1 MPYPSVD
8 LTQVKTYPLIK
19 RENRV
24 ALEDLIFPTTAYKQF
39 ENPEL
44 LEISA
49 RIVEARK
56 NGKPLIFM
64 FGAHVIKRG
73 LAPLVIDLLNRG
85 VITHLASN
93 GAATIHDFEIAF
105 QGHTSEDVVKSLE
118 DGSFGMA
125 EETGLLMNLAI
136 QRGAN
141 EGMGIGEALGR
152 LIAEDVRFIY
162 RMNSVLYTAYKL
174 GIPYTVH
181 VAIGT
186 DIIHQHPKADFAAIG
201 WASGQDFKIFTRAV
215 CALEGGVFCNFGSSV
230 IGPEVFLKA
239 LSIARNLGNTVKV
252 FTTANFDLIPLG
264 DYRKPIGDDEPD
276 YYYRPRKNIVNRPVA
291 LGGRGY
297 HITGDHRET
306 LPNLYHQ
313 IVAQLEPIQPISQ
326 NSAALVGEPEAF
338 STEQPIAAEILET
351 MLREYPTL
359 NPLRADLIHCYTAL
373 KRCFLTGGTL
383 FLAGNGGSM
392 SDALHIS
399 GELDKAYKKR
409 RPIPPAHRLRLT
421 AIPGGEELAENLQ
434 VGLRS
439 IVLGNNP
446 TLASAVENDF
456 SKPYLG
462 YAQELYALA
471 HAGDV
476 FLGISTSGNAKNILY
491 TVQTARLL
499 NMTTIGLTGESG
511 GLLSAQVDIV
521 IHAPAQ
527 ETALVQTWHI
537 HLYHCLCEMLEAQ
550 IFSATKAP
558 ASFGGAEGGK

>member
-8 LTQVKTYPLIK
+8 LTRVKTYPLVK

-24 ALEDLIFPTTAYKQF
+24 ALEDLIFPATPYQPFA
-39 ENPEL
+39 NPEL
-44 LEISA
+44 GEVSSA
-49 RIVEARK
+49 IVAARQH
-56 NGKPLIFM
+56 GKPFIFM

-73 LAPLVIDLLNRG
+73 LAPLLIDLLQRG

-93 GAATIHDFEIAF
+93 GAATIHDFEIAL

-136 QRGAN
+136 RRGAN

-152 LIAEDVRFIY
+152 LIAEDPRFIY
-162 RMNSVLYTAYKL
+162 RENSVLYTAYQL

-186 DIIHQHPKADFAAIG
+186 DIIHQHPRADFAAIG

-264 DYRKPIGDDEPD
+264 DYRKPIGDEEPD
-276 YYYRPRKNIVNRPVA
+276 YYYRPRKNIVNRPVL

-313 IVAQLEPIQPISQ
+313 IVAQLEPIPPASQ
-326 NSAALVGEPEAF
+326 NSANSEGDLPGF
-338 STEQPIAAEILET
+338 STENPIAAEILEK
-351 MLREYPTL
+351 MLGEYPLLT
-359 NPLRADLIHCYTAL
+359 PLRPDLLRAYTAL

-383 FLAGNGGSM
+383 YLAGNGGSM
-392 SDALHIS
+392 ADALHIS
-399 GELDKAYKKR
+399 GELDKAYKKV
-409 RPIPPAHRLRLT
+409 RPIPPAHRLRL
-421 AIPGGEELAENLQ
+421 ISLPGGEELAQSLQ

-439 IVLGNNP
+439 VVLGNNP
-446 TLASAVENDF
+446 ALASAVENDYNQ
-456 SKPYLG
+456 PYLG
-462 YAQELYALA
+462 YAQELYALG

-491 TVQTARLL
+491 AVQTARLL
-499 NMTTIGLTGESG
+499 NMTSIGLTGENG
-511 GLLSAQVDIV
+511 GALSAQAEIV
-521 IHAPAQ
+521 IHAPAV
-527 ETALVQTWHI
+527 ETSVVQTWHI

-550 IFSATKAP
+550 IFSAEDVP
-558 ASFGGAEGGK
+558 

>member
-8 LTQVKTYPLIK
+8 LTQVKTYPLVK

-24 ALEDLIFPTTAYKQF
+24 APEDLVFPATAYTPSG
-39 ENPEL
+39 NPEL
-44 LEISA
+44 LEVSA
-49 RIVEARK
+49 RIAQARK
-56 NGKPLIFM
+56 NRRPFIFM

-73 LAPLVIDLLNRG
+73 LAPLLIDLLKRG

-93 GAATIHDFEIAF
+93 GAATIHDFEIAL

-125 EETGLLMNLAI
+125 EETGLWMNQAI
-136 QRGAN
+136 QNGAN
-141 EGMGIGEALGR
+141 AGMGIGEALGR
-152 LIAEDVRFIY
+152 LIAEDPRFTY
-162 RMNSVLYTAYKL
+162 RENSVLYTAYQL

-215 CALEGGVFCNFGSSV
+215 CDLEGGVFCNFGSSV

-252 FTTANFDLIPLG
+252 FTTANFDLVPLG
-264 DYRKPIGDDEPD
+264 DYRRPVGDDQPD
-276 YYYRPRKNIVNRPVA
+276 YYYRPRKNIVNRPVL

-297 HITGDHRET
+297 HITGDHRDT

-313 IVAQLEPIQPISQ
+313 IVDQLEPVPPVSQ
-326 NSAALVGEPEAF
+326 NSTAQVGEAPQF
-338 STEQPIAAEILET
+338 SRENPIAAQILEEL
-351 MLREYPTL
+351 LRQSPAL
-359 NPLRADLIHCYTAL
+359 FPLRAGLMSAYTAL

-383 FLAGNGGSM
+383 YLAGNGGSM
-392 SDALHIS
+392 ADALHIS

-409 RPIPPAHRLRLT
+409 RPIPAAHRLRLLT
-421 AIPGGEELAENLQ
+421 LPGGEEIARCLQ

-439 IVLGNNP
+439 VVLGNNP
-446 TLASAVENDF
+446 ALASAVENDF
-456 SKPYLG
+456 SSPYLG
-462 YAQELYALA
+462 YAQELYALG

-491 TVQTARLL
+491 AVQTARLL
-499 NMTTIGLTGESG
+499 NMTSIALTGKSG
-511 GLLSAQVDIV
+511 GGLSAQADIV
-521 IHAPAQ
+521 LHAPAL
-527 ETALVQTWHI
+527 ETPSVQTWHI
-537 HLYHCLCEMLEAQ
+537 HIYHCLCEMLEAQ
-550 IFSATKAP
+550 IFPT
-558 ASFGGAEGGK
+558 EE

>member
-1 MPYPSVD
+1 MPYPNVD
-8 LTQVKTYPLIK
+8 LTAVKTYSLVK

-24 ALEDLIFPTTAYKQF
+24 DLEDLIFPTDPYKQLD
-39 ENPEL
+39 NTEL
-44 LEISA
+44 LEVSL
-49 RIVEARK
+49 RIAEARK
-56 NGKPLIFM
+56 KGKPVIVM
-64 FGAHVIKRG
+64 FGGHVIKRG

-105 QGHTSEDVVKSLE
+105 QGHTSEDVLKSLE

-141 EGMGIGEALGR
+141 EGMGLGEALGR
-152 LIAEDVRFIY
+152 LIAEDARFIY
-162 RMNSVLYTAYKL
+162 RENSLLYAAYKL

-186 DIIHQHPKADFAAIG
+186 DIIHQHPKADFATIG
-201 WASGQDFKIFTRAV
+201 WASGQDFKIFARAV
-215 CALEGGVFCNFGSSV
+215 CDLEGGVFCNFGSSV

-239 LSIARNLGNTVKV
+239 ISIARNLGNPVKV

-264 DYRKPIGDDEPD
+264 DYRKPVGDDDPD

-297 HITGDHRET
+297 HITGDHRDT

-313 IVAQLEPIQPISQ
+313 VVDQLEPLQPVNQ
-326 NSAALVGEPEAF
+326 NSAASIGESNLF
-338 STEQPIAAEILET
+338 STENPKASEILEL
-351 MLREYPTL
+351 MLHEYPVL
-359 NPLRADLIHCYTAL
+359 IPLRAELIHSYTAL

-383 FLAGNGGSM
+383 YLAGNGGSM

-399 GELDKAYKKR
+399 GELDKAYKKT
-409 RPIPPAHRLRLT
+409 RPIPTAHSLRLT
-421 AIPGGEELAENLQ
+421 DVPGGMELAESLQ

-439 IVLGNNP
+439 VVLGNNP
-446 TLASAVENDF
+446 ALASAVENDF
-456 SKPYLG
+456 GKPYLG
-462 YAQELYALA
+462 YAQELYALG

-491 TVQTARLL
+491 SVQTARLL

-511 GLLSAQVDIV
+511 GFLAAQADIV
-521 IHAPAQ
+521 IRAPAK
-527 ETALVQTWHI
+527 ETAAVQIWHVHI
-537 HLYHCLCEMLEAQ
+537 YHCLCEMLEAQ
-550 IFSATKAP
+550 IFSNR
-558 ASFGGAEGGK
+558 SDH

>member
-8 LTQVKTYPLIK
+8 LTHVKTYPLVK

-24 ALEDLIFPTTAYKQF
+24 ALEDLVFPATAYAQF
-39 ENPEL
+39 ANPEL
-44 LEISA
+44 LEVSA
-49 RIVEARK
+49 RIAQARQ
-56 NGKPLIFM
+56 NGKAFIFM

-73 LAPLVIDLLNRG
+73 LAPLLIDLLKRG

-93 GAATIHDFEIAF
+93 GAATIHDFEIAL

-125 EETGLLMNLAI
+125 EETGLWMNLAI

-141 EGMGIGEALGR
+141 QGMGIGEALGR
-152 LIAEDVRFIY
+152 LIAEDPRFIY
-162 RMNSVLYTAYKL
+162 RENSVLYTAYQL

-186 DIIHQHPKADFAAIG
+186 DIIHQHPKADFAALG

-264 DYRKPIGDDEPD
+264 DYHQPVGDDQPD
-276 YYYRPRKNIVNRPVA
+276 YYYRPRKNIVNRPVL

-297 HITGDHRET
+297 HITGDHRDT

-313 IVAQLEPIQPISQ
+313 IVDQLEPIPPVSQ
-326 NSAALVGEPEAF
+326 NSTAPAGEAQRFSGENPGAAA
-338 STEQPIAAEILET
+338 ILEK
-351 MLREYPTL
+351 LLGEFPLL
-359 NPLRADLIHCYTAL
+359 NPLRADLMRAYTAL

-383 FLAGNGGSM
+383 YLAGNGGSM
-392 SDALHIS
+392 ADALHIS
-399 GELDKAYKKR
+399 GELDKAFKQP
-409 RPIPPAHRLRLT
+409 RPIPPAHRQRLAT
-421 AIPGGEELAENLQ
+421 LPGGDELAGCLQ
-434 VGLRS
+434 AGLRS
-439 IVLGNNP
+439 VALGNNP
-446 TLASAVENDF
+446 VLASAVENDF
-456 SKPYLG
+456 GKPYLG
-462 YAQELYALA
+462 YAQELYALGR
-471 HAGDV
+471 AGDV

-491 TVQTARLL
+491 AVQTARLL
-499 NMTTIGLTGESG
+499 NMASIALTGESG
-511 GLLSAQVDIV
+511 GLLSAQADIV
-521 IHAPAQ
+521 LHAPAVD
-527 ETALVQTWHI
+527 TPRVQTWHI
-537 HLYHCLCEMLEAQ
+537 HIYHCLCEMLEAQ
-550 IFSATKAP
+550 IFST
-558 ASFGGAEGGK
+558 EE